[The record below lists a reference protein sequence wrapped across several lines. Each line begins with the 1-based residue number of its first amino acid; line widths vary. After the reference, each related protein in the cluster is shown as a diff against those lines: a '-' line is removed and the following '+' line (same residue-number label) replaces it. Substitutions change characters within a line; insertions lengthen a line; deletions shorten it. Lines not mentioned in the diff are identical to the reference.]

1 MTDARNRFPL
11 PAGYRG
17 KQRARGGEQN
27 SFYFTLPHFVQ
38 WKNFVKGEYVM
49 GLEPANCTI
58 DGRSDALARG
68 QMQFLEP
75 GQSATYRLKFHFDDT
90 KE

>member
-27 SFYFTLPHFVQ
+27 SFYFPLPHFVQ
-38 WKNFVKGEYVM
+38 QIRIEHYGAA
-49 GLEPANCTI
+49 PRA
-58 DGRSDALARG
+58 AA
-68 QMQFLEP
+68 
-75 GQSATYRLKFHFDDT
+75 ALKFVLDHFLHDFAAIHMGFMKIDPLFP
-90 KE
+90 

>member
-27 SFYFTLPHFVQ
+27 SFYFPLPHFVQ
-38 WKNFVKGEYVM
+38 QIRIEHHGAAPRAAAALKFVLDDFVHDF
-49 GLEPANCTI
+49 AAI
-58 DGRSDALARG
+58 HVIIVQIDAL
-68 QMQFLEP
+68 FPCEV
-75 GQSATYRLKFHFDDT
+75 F
-90 KE
+90 